1 MSDHTATR
9 RQVIRACGAACLS
22 ATAATASAD
31 EAAANPQ
38 SESVETA
45 DSFDVGG
52 RSGVYPGT
60 VDRIVDGDHV
70 VVLVEESDREPWQ
83 VVFDHSKAPAIEERD
98 YVWLWL
104 WRGQL
109 LSVWQR

>member
-9 RQVIRACGAACLS
+9 RQVLRACGAACLS
-22 ATAATASAD
+22 ATAAASAD

-38 SESVETA
+38 RESVDATESIAT
-45 DSFDVGG
+45 GG

-60 VDRIVDGDHV
+60 VDRIVDGEHV

-83 VVFDHSKAPAIEERD
+83 VVFDHSEAPTIEERD
-98 YVWLWL
+98 DVTIWL